1 MTKSNHTNIQR
12 TIKKNA
18 KKILAFFFD
27 LIWPKSCFGCGAD
40 GTYACKTCLDKIN
53 ISFKKI
59 CFGCNAEND
68 DNRICSKCKKDFF
81 IDGCLFALN
90 YEDPLVKKMV
100 KTFKFGFI
108 REFSEP
114 LGGYLADLL
123 FSPLIRRGLA
133 PPAMGGMKEDFSL
146 PQAIL
151 IPIPLFPRRER
162 WRGFNQANLLSR
174 KVSGSCGIAV
184 LENKLRRTKNNKP
197 QSLLGGQER
206 KSNVLGAFGFNGEKL
221 DGQTIYLV
229 DDVIT
234 TGATLNEC
242 ARILKE
248 NGAGE
253 VWGLVVAKG

>member
-1 MTKSNHTNIQR
+1 MVEVMTDSR
-12 TIKKNA
+12 FKKDA

-27 LIWPKSCFGCGAD
+27 LIWPRSCFGCGAD
-40 GTYACKTCLDKIN
+40 GTYACKNCLDKIN
-53 ISFKKI
+53 FSFKKI
-59 CFGCNAEND
+59 CFGCNAENED
-68 DNRICSKCKKDFF
+68 DRICSKCKKDFY

-90 YEDPLVKKMV
+90 YEDPLVKKLV
-100 KTFKFGFI
+100 KAFKFGFI
-108 REFSEP
+108 RELAGP

-123 FSPLIRRGLA
+123 LPPLIKGDRPVLSL
-133 PPAMGGMKEDFSL
+133 PKGGDFSL
-146 PQAIL
+146 QQPLL

-162 WRGFNQANLLSR
+162 WRGFNQAVLLAQ
-174 KVSGSCGIAV
+174 KTSGLCGIA
-184 LENKLRRTKNNKP
+184 LMENKLRRIKNNKP

-206 KSNVLGAFGFNGEKL
+206 KANVLGAFGFNGEKL
-221 DGQTIYLV
+221 DGQTIYLI

-242 ARILKE
+242 ARVLKE